1 MNVKALETFVEY
13 CNTHIKG
20 DEKGEAQIFLDRFF
34 TALGYPE
41 GLKGAGADLEFRIR
55 NEEKKSTSFADLFW
69 PKKVLIEMKKAEED
83 LSRHLQQ
90 ITSYWLK
97 LAGNRPRYVILC
109 NFNEFWIYDFEKD
122 VYEPADKVLLT
133 EVAKRNQ
140 ALSFLLPRPQ
150 TPIFRTNREDVTEKA
165 AYLVA
170 GLFRSLQTRV
180 DRETAM
186 WYSLQCIL
194 TMFAEDVNLLPDNLF
209 TRIIK
214 ECVDINGQAHDKC
227 EISHDLIGMLFR
239 EMNTKGITEGGRY
252 RGVDYFN
259 GGLFK
264 EIHPI
269 ELTFREVEFL
279 DFACNKDWSKVNPA
293 IFGSFFEAGMD
304 KGERH
309 VAGAHYTYEIDIK
322 KIVDPVIVQPWKKKI
337 AKAEKAE
344 NPLDRYYELLTELR
358 AFKVLD
364 PACGSGNFLFVA
376 YREMK
381 MLEKELLSLI
391 RENSTTRESG
401 KRLTQFLALN
411 KYVSTKQFFGIDI
424 KPFAVEIA
432 RMTLVVAKELWVTQN
447 GEAFDNE
454 AALPLENLEDNIR
467 CMDALVNED
476 GTPTEWPEADA
487 IIGNPPFQSK
497 NKMQQEFGMEYLNKI
512 RSAYPDV
519 PGRADFCVYW
529 FHKAHDHLKPNCR
542 AGLVGTNTITQN
554 YSREGSLDYIVN
566 NGGTIYN
573 AIESQKWS
581 GEAAVYVSIACWK
594 KGGFGGNKYLY
605 TPQSGTLEIHKVEKI
620 NSSLS
625 LEADLSIAKILSSSK
640 KPKMVFKGQTHGHE
654 GFLLSKDDALKTLKK
669 NPRFS
674 EVLKPYLIGDELVAN
689 INSQPERFVI
699 DFTMHDMISASS
711 FKELFQRIEFMVQP
725 TRKEKAE
732 KQESEN
738 SELLKKNSKA
748 KTNKHHINFYNK
760 WWQLSY
766 GRKDMLKTIRPL
778 KRFIV
783 LPEYSLRP
791 TFELISSE
799 IRPNAKLIV
808 FSFEDYYCF
817 GILQSSFHWS
827 WAQEK
832 GATLGLDTLSYT
844 TNTIWDTFPW
854 PQNPSNQQ
862 IKKVAEAATKLHR
875 ERTKALKEYNLT
887 LRELYRTLEQ
897 PGKNPIKNL
906 HTKLDKAVMEA
917 YGFDPTGDI
926 LTQLLELNLKVA
938 EREANEEPVQA
949 PGLPNSYPNPNE
961 LISDDCVKLEM

>member
-279 DFACNKDWSKVNPA
+279 DLACNKDWSKVNPA

-358 AFKVLD
+358 AFK
-364 PACGSGNFLFVA
+364 
-376 YREMK
+376 E
-381 MLEKELLSLI
+381 
-391 RENSTTRESG
+391 
-401 KRLTQFLALN
+401 
-411 KYVSTKQFFGIDI
+411 
-424 KPFAVEIA
+424 
-432 RMTLVVAKELWVTQN
+432 
-447 GEAFDNE
+447 
-454 AALPLENLEDNIR
+454 
-467 CMDALVNED
+467 
-476 GTPTEWPEADA
+476 
-487 IIGNPPFQSK
+487 
-497 NKMQQEFGMEYLNKI
+497 EFGMEYLNKI

-791 TFELISSE
+791 TFEFISSA
-799 IRPNAKLIV
+799 IRPNAALMV
-808 FSFEDYYCF
+808 FAFEDYYSF
-817 GILQSSFHWS
+817 GIIQSKLHWEWWKAKCS
-827 WAQEK
+827 
-832 GATLGLDTLSYT
+832 TLEARLRYT
-844 TNTIWDTFPW
+844 TNTVWDTFPW
-854 PQNPSNQQ
+854 PQTPSNQQ
-862 IKKVAEAATKLHR
+862 IKKVAEAATELHR

>member
-1 MNVKALETFVEY
+1 MNVKAIETFVEY

-432 RMTLVVAKELWVTQN
+432 RMTLMVAKELWVTQN

-467 CMDALVNED
+467 CMDALVKED
-476 GTPTEWPEADA
+476 GSPTEWPEADA
-487 IIGNPPFQSK
+487 IVGNPPFQSK

-529 FHKAHDHLKPNCR
+529 FHKAHDHLKPNCS
-542 AGLVGTNTITQN
+542 AGLVGTNTIREN
-554 YSREGSLDYIVN
+554 YSREGSLDYISQ

-573 AIESQKWS
+573 AVSSQDWS
-581 GEAAVYVSIACWK
+581 GEAAVDVSIVNWK
-594 KGGFGGNKYLY
+594 KGEFKGTNYLY
-605 TPQSGTLEIHKVEKI
+605 VYNDSELEIHTPKNI

-625 LEADLSIAKILSSSK
+625 LHVDLSGTKVLISNK
-640 KPKMVFKGQTHGHE
+640 KPKKAFQGQTHGHD
-654 GFLLSKDDALKTLKK
+654 GFLLEVDTAKKALKKSIK
-669 NPRFS
+669 YH
-674 EVLKPYLIGDELVAN
+674 EVVKPYLIGDEMVAN
-689 INSQPERFVI
+689 KDSQPKRFVI
-699 DFTMHDMISASS
+699 DFTDMDIIKASS
-711 FKELFQRIEFMVQP
+711 YKMPFEHIQLLVMP
-725 TRKEKAE
+725 DRKKKAE
-732 KQESEN
+732 EQEAEN
-738 SELLKKNSKA
+738 KTLIDKNPKA
-748 KTNKHHINFYNK
+748 KVNKHHINFFNK

-766 GRKDMLKTIRPL
+766 GRSDMLSEINHIGRYIWVPQ
-778 KRFIV
+778 V
-783 LPEYSLRP
+783 SLRP
-791 TFELISSE
+791 TFEFISSA
-799 IRPNAKLIV
+799 IRPNAALMV
-808 FSFEDYYCF
+808 FAFEDYYSF
-817 GILQSSFHWS
+817 GIIQSKLHWEWWKAKCS
-827 WAQEK
+827 
-832 GATLGLDTLSYT
+832 TLEARLRYT
-844 TNTIWDTFPW
+844 TNTVWDTFPW
-854 PQNPSNQQ
+854 PQTPSNQQ
-862 IKKVAEAATKLHR
+862 IKKVAEAATELHR